1 MKYEF
6 EKVIDGMSK
15 YINDEI
21 YSSMNDLQEFAARVI
36 VGRIINNQENV
47 KEMLI
52 NNGFVR
58 TFGVIDAEG
67 MVDVDSIA
75 GDIKREIARK
85 EKITFKKQQE
95 KCYMF
100 LWLFLQILLKRADLF
115 VIINTYVKKEKY
127 LWKTTLRL

>member
-85 EKITFKKQQE
+85 EKITFNIP
-95 KCYMF
+95 MF
-100 LWLFLQILLKRADLF
+100 GRMTFKPTDVDMLYRHITGEEMTNNAS
-115 VIINTYVKKEKY
+115 N
-127 LWKTTLRL
+127 

>member
-21 YSSMNDLQEFAARVI
+21 YSGMNDLQEFAARVM

-52 NNGFVR
+52 NNGFIR
-58 TFGVIDAEG
+58 TFGIVDAEG
-67 MVDVDSIA
+67 MVDVESLA
-75 GDIKREIARK
+75 NDIKREIARK
-85 EKITFKKQQE
+85 EKITFNVP
-95 KCYMF
+95 MF
-100 LWLFLQILLKRADLF
+100 GRMTFKPSDVDMLYQNITGEELTNNA
-115 VIINTYVKKEKY
+115 IN
-127 LWKTTLRL
+127 

>member
-21 YSSMNDLQEFAARVI
+21 YSGMNDLQEFAARVM

-52 NNGFVR
+52 NNGFIR
-58 TFGVIDAEG
+58 TFGIVDAEG
-67 MVDVDSIA
+67 MVDVESLA
-75 GDIKREIARK
+75 NDIKREIARK
-85 EKITFKKQQE
+85 EKITFNVP
-95 KCYMF
+95 MF
-100 LWLFLQILLKRADLF
+100 GRMTFKPSDVDMLYQNITGEELTNNA
-115 VIINTYVKKEKY
+115 VN
-127 LWKTTLRL
+127 

>member
-85 EKITFKKQQE
+85 EKITFSIP
-95 KCYMF
+95 MF
-100 LWLFLQILLKRADLF
+100 GRMTFKPTDVDMLYRHITGEELTNNAS
-115 VIINTYVKKEKY
+115 N
-127 LWKTTLRL
+127 